1 MQENYLAKWLNNELS
16 EAELKEFEKSEAYAS
31 YQRILEVSNTLEA
44 PEFDAEQV
52 LEAVRNRRTL
62 QETKV
67 VQLNPFM
74 KFMKVAAVAA
84 FLVMGA
90 YFYLNTLDERVSTQ
104 YAENK
109 EVMLP
114 DNSEVILNADSELS
128 FSEKNWN
135 EQRKVKLNGEAFFK
149 VAKGKRFTVATE
161 VGTVAVLGTQFNV
174 EQREGFFEVSC
185 FEGLVSVTFQGKETQ
200 LPAGSSFMVIDGQVV
215 ASKTAD
221 RNEPSWMN
229 DESTF
234 ESIPLK
240 YVLQEF
246 ERQHNLQVETD
257 QIDVNQLYTGSFSN
271 RDKNLA
277 LKSISMPS
285 QIKFKLEGDK
295 VLFYAKKGE

>member
-16 EAELKEFEKSEAYAS
+16 GAELEEFKQSEAYDS
-31 YQRILEVSNTLEA
+31 YRRILEVSEKLEA
-44 PEFDAEQV
+44 PEFNADEA
-52 LEAVRNRRTL
+52 LEAITNRRTL
-62 QETKV
+62 QGTKV
-67 VQLNPFM
+67 VQLHPF
-74 KFMKVAAVAA
+74 KNFLKVAAVAA
-84 FLVMGA
+84 FLVVGLS
-90 YFYLNTLDERVSTQ
+90 FYLNTLDERVSTR

-128 FSEKNWN
+128 FSEKDWS
-135 EQRKVKLNGEAFFK
+135 EQRNVKLHGEAFFK
-149 VAKGKRFTVATE
+149 VAKGKRFTVATD

-200 LPAGSSFMVIDGQVV
+200 LPAGSSFVVIDGQVIN
-215 ASKTAD
+215 SNTTD
-221 RNEPSWMN
+221 GNEPSWMN
-229 DESTF
+229 AESTF

-271 RDKNLA
+271 TDSNLA